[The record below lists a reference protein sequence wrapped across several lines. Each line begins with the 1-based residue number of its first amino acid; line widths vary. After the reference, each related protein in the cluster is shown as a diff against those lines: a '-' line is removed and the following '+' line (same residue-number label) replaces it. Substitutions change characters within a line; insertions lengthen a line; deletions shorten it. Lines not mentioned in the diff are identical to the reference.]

1 MADTSNVTI
10 GLLGRFRDKIKEKLD
25 AVHSSATL
33 ANKTAQLGVQS
44 LGYVSNNILRN
55 TQPTGTQTINGLT
68 FVKSAAGEVTV
79 SGTATADTQYVINDN
94 LVSIGGIKHR
104 LWGCP
109 DGGTDTTYSLVAEC
123 SSGEVISCYDKA
135 DGTIFNNASSSLS
148 YNVYISVKS
157 GTTLSSATFSPL
169 ICMAAIER
177 TAYAPYK
184 SSIYTQLT
192 SLKDDVSKQTAINK
206 TSIGMQAKNVLQNKA
221 VYRTVNGGNL
231 TVTINDDKS
240 ITLNG
245 TAGTADEFLYTNLR
259 TNARTEDVQFD
270 NYQLLDPGASYIVSG
285 GVPGKIIIDIAMSS
299 TPDTVENV
307 EEVYESRTVNVGE
320 NYIYT
325 WVRLKVHANAT
336 FNNETIYPM
345 IRYSAIEDDTY
356 EPYIPSLQTQA
367 DTTYEVASTLVDRV
381 PKNLIK
387 IVPTEHY
394 GVDISIDDNG
404 QMVLNGTNTSS
415 TAQIYRMSLVYLE
428 AGVHY
433 TLVDDA
439 ITESGA
445 YYVHLRDSDS
455 LDTQGSDF
463 VNTLGTRC
471 KDFTVETSSYYLVAI
486 RIPGSATFDNMVL
499 RPMLCLR
506 SDYEM
511 SEKFV
516 PYADSN
522 LELQFRTE
530 DLEMSVATNTTN
542 IVTNT
547 TNISTIDATLT
558 DFMKD
563 VFGVPTPAIAS
574 NDDLDTYTT
583 VGAFACPSQAVAST
597 LSNCPVKSAFRLE
610 VKTTGAANRLIH
622 IIYPNTSTGE
632 IYMRNYTSSG
642 WSAWHVYKDAGA
654 IDVNSA
660 YDAIAGPSFTGRIN
674 LLEIL
679 EKSYTK
685 NGITITC
692 NDGGSITLDGTST
705 SSGAFIS
712 VYDLRA
718 GYTTSASHQN
728 YRLLGSGDYI
738 LSGCTANC
746 RIQVFGTDTLD
757 AVGSQIVASPADG
770 SAATFTITDSHKYV
784 YTRLYIAAGAS
795 FSNETI
801 YPMIRKADVADGTWV
816 EAKGSLQFQI
826 DSLRKLIV
834 DNILN
839 GTW

>member
-25 AVHSSATL
+25 AIYTKV
-33 ANKTAQLGVQS
+33 NKNS
-44 LGYVSNNILRN
+44 
-55 TQPTGTQTINGLT
+55 
-68 FVKSAAGEVTV
+68 
-79 SGTATADTQYVINDN
+79 
-94 LVSIGGIKHR
+94 
-104 LWGCP
+104 
-109 DGGTDTTYSLVAEC
+109 
-123 SSGEVISCYDKA
+123 EVITNVVDK
-135 DGTIFNNASSSLS
+135 
-148 YNVYISVKS
+148 
-157 GTTLSSATFSPL
+157 
-169 ICMAAIER
+169 
-177 TAYAPYK
+177 
-184 SSIYTQLT
+184 
-192 SLKDDVSKQTAINK
+192 
-206 TSIGMQAKNVLQNKA
+206 
-221 VYRTVNGGNL
+221 
-231 TVTINDDKS
+231 
-240 ITLNG
+240 
-245 TAGTADEFLYTNLR
+245 
-259 TNARTEDVQFD
+259 
-270 NYQLLDPGASYIVSG
+270 
-285 GVPGKIIIDIAMSS
+285 
-299 TPDTVENV
+299 
-307 EEVYESRTVNVGE
+307 
-320 NYIYT
+320 
-325 WVRLKVHANAT
+325 
-336 FNNETIYPM
+336 
-345 IRYSAIEDDTY
+345 
-356 EPYIPSLQTQA
+356 
-367 DTTYEVASTLVDRV
+367 V

-394 GVDISIDDNG
+394 GVSVSIDDDG

-439 ITESGA
+439 ITEDGA
-445 YYVHLRDSDS
+445 YYVHLRTSNS

-463 VNTLGTRC
+463 VNTLGTRHL
-471 KDFTVETSSYYLVAI
+471 DFTVETSNYYLVAI
-486 RIPGSATFDNMVL
+486 RIPGSATFNNMVL

-522 LELQFRTE
+522 LDLQFRTE
-530 DLEMSVATNTTN
+530 DLEASVATNTTN
-542 IVTNT
+542 IATNT

-574 NDDLDTYTT
+574 NDDLDTYTN
-583 VGAFACPSQAVAST
+583 VGAFACASQAVAST

-622 IIYPNTSTGE
+622 TIYPNTSTGE

-654 IDVNSA
+654 VDVDSA
-660 YDAIAGPSFTGRIN
+660 YDAIAGPSFTGRTN

-679 EKSYTK
+679 EKTYTVR
-685 NGITITC
+685 GITITC
-692 NDGGSITLDGTST
+692 NNDGSITLDGTST
-705 SSGAFIS
+705 ASSAFVA
-712 VYDLRA
+712 VYNLRQ
-718 GYTTSASHQN
+718 GYTASGSYEN
-728 YRLLGSGDYI
+728 YRLLDSGDYI

-746 RIQVFGTDTLD
+746 RLQVFGATSADTN
-757 AVGSQIVASPADG
+757 GSQIVSAPADG

-784 YTRLYIAAGAS
+784 YTRLYIAANAS

-801 YPMIRKADVADGTWV
+801 YPMIRKADVADDTWV
-816 EAKGSLQFQI
+816 EARGSLQFQI

>member
-10 GLLGRFRDKIKEKLD
+10 GLLGRFRDKIKAKLD
-25 AVHSSATL
+25 TVHSSATL

-55 TQPTGTQTINGLT
+55 TQPVDTRISGGIT
-68 FVKSAAGEVTV
+68 FVKGTDGIISA
-79 SGTATADTQYVINDN
+79 SGTATTD
-94 LVSIGGIKHR
+94 VSYILDPNFTPIAGVEYR
-104 LWGCP
+104 LWGCYTNGS
-109 DGGTDTTYSLVAEC
+109 DSTYSLVAEG
-123 SSGEVISCYDKA
+123 SSGDVVSCHDSNDGITFNATSEV
-135 DGTIFNNASSSLS
+135 
-148 YNVYISVKS
+148 YNIYISVKN
-157 GTTLSSATFSPL
+157 GTTLSNATFSPML
-169 ICMAAIER
+169 SIVGTESESY
-177 TAYAPYK
+177 TPY
-184 SSIYTQLT
+184 
-192 SLKDDVSKQTAINK
+192 
-206 TSIGMQAKNVLQNKA
+206 
-221 VYRTVNGGNL
+221 
-231 TVTINDDKS
+231 
-240 ITLNG
+240 
-245 TAGTADEFLYTNLR
+245 
-259 TNARTEDVQFD
+259 
-270 NYQLLDPGASYIVSG
+270 
-285 GVPGKIIIDIAMSS
+285 VPS
-299 TPDTVENV
+299 V
-307 EEVYESRTVNVGE
+307 
-320 NYIYT
+320 
-325 WVRLKVHANAT
+325 
-336 FNNETIYPM
+336 
-345 IRYSAIEDDTY
+345 
-356 EPYIPSLQTQA
+356 QTQVNDVTEIA
-367 DTTYEVASTLVDRV
+367 ESMVDRV
-381 PKNLIK
+381 SKNLIK
-387 IVPTEHY
+387 IVPTNHY
-394 GVDISIDDNG
+394 GVEISIDDEG

-415 TAQIYRMSLVYLE
+415 SNQIYKMGLVYLE

-439 ITESGA
+439 ITEEGA
-445 YYVHLRDSDS
+445 YYVHLRDSES
-455 LDTQGSDF
+455 LDTQGGQF
-463 VNTLGTRC
+463 MNTLGYAC
-471 KDFTVETSSYYLVAI
+471 KDFTVETSRYYLVAV
-486 RIPGSATFDNMVL
+486 RIVGSATFDNMVL
-499 RPMLCLR
+499 RPMLCRRSDYEASTKFVPYVTPTSEFQAQIKPIAEASVTLVDRVAKNLIKPVPTEHYGVSITVDEDGQVVLNGTNTSATNQVYRMGVVYLEVGVRYTLVDETITDGSTYYVHIRDSEALDNLGNLLVSTASANAKDFTVDASRNYLVAIAIAGSAAYTDLTLRPMLCLR
-506 SDYEM
+506 SDYEI
-511 SEKFV
+511 STKFV

-530 DLEMSVATNTTN
+530 DLEASVATNTTN
-542 IVTNT
+542 IATNT

-574 NDDLDTYTT
+574 GDDLDTYTT

-597 LSNCPVKSAFRLE
+597 LSNCPVKSAFRFE

-654 IDVNSA
+654 VDVNSA
-660 YDAIAGPSFTGRIN
+660 YDAIAGPSFTGRTN

-692 NDGGSITLDGTST
+692 NNDGSITLDGTST

-718 GYTTSASHQN
+718 GYTTSTSHQN
-728 YRLLGSGDYI
+728 YRLLGSGNYI
-738 LSGCTANC
+738 LSGCTASC

-801 YPMIRKADVADGTWV
+801 YPMIRKADVADDTWV

-826 DSLRKLIV
+826 DSLRQLIV